1 MQSIKPSRP
10 VTPLKAL
17 RQSPCRYSWR
27 TRPRSRMAM
36 TGCSFAR
43 ISTDA
48 TSRFGG
54 IWIQS
59 GERSRTARRPTDADA
74 DLKQAPT
81 DDMSGLGRGN
91 PRPEEVRAP
100 ARHESALSEFAL
112 DWAITLDQHT
122 LHDAALAYRIVE
134 HDAMH
139 GGAVVP
145 HHDVAGVPDM
155 AEMVLRLARFG
166 AQLVEQ

>member
-1 MQSIKPSRP
+1 MQSIKRSGP
-10 VTPLKAL
+10 VTPLKAF

-48 TSRFGG
+48 TTRFGD

-74 DLKQAPT
+74 DLRQAPT

-91 PRPEEVRAP
+91 PRPGEVRAP
-100 ARHESALSEFAL
+100 ARHESALSEFGPVF
-112 DWAITLDQHT
+112 W
-122 LHDAALAYRIVE
+122 
-134 HDAMH
+134 
-139 GGAVVP
+139 
-145 HHDVAGVPDM
+145 
-155 AEMVLRLARFG
+155 FG
-166 AQLVEQ
+166 SSSDH